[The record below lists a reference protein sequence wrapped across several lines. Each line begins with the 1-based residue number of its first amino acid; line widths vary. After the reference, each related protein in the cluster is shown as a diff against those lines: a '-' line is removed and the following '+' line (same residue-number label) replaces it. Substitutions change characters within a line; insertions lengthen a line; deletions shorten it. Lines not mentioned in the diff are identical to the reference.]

1 MSYGLIELCHTKVP
15 MRGGRVRSMEASTLL
30 CPCLQLDSRKCLLLK
45 KAHVHDL
52 LEAEKASLSVVI
64 NLIAEYP

>member
-1 MSYGLIELCHTKVP
+1 
-15 MRGGRVRSMEASTLL
+15 MEASTLL
-30 CPCLQLDSRKCLLLK
+30 CPCLQLDSRKRLLLK
-45 KAHVHDL
+45 TAHVQDL